1 MKRNRPGV
9 VFSLSFLDVMSCGLG
24 AVVLL
29 FLIINH
35 AGDVRRGDSPVV
47 TATQLEAL
55 ETEVAQR
62 RRSIG
67 ELRSTLAAVESEMGR
82 RRSRIQALERSLAE
96 DRDQAG
102 ELAQQRAAVAQL
114 QEQVAALESRVQQA
128 RRERAQHNASLRR
141 LDDGDRQ
148 YLTGIKVSGERILFL
163 VDTSASMLAP
173 TIVEIIRRRNMAP
186 AARRAS
192 APWQRTLAVTRWLA
206 AQLPENSEYQIY
218 TYNDDVEPALS
229 GTEGRWLGL
238 EEAGGLEQAIA
249 ELDSTLPDGGT
260 NLYRAFVAA
269 NALSPPPDN
278 IYLITDSLP
287 TQGGGAR
294 IAGTVSSELR
304 VELFLGARSALQ
316 VEAPINIV
324 LMPMEG
330 DPLAPSLYWHL
341 AQGSGGVLVTPSGD
355 WP

>member
-1 MKRNRPGV
+1 MRRSRPGV

-24 AVVLL
+24 SVVLL

-35 AGDVRRGDSPVV
+35 ASDVRQGDSPVV
-47 TATQLEAL
+47 TASELAAL
-55 ETEVAQR
+55 ETSVAER
-62 RRSIG
+62 RRSLG
-67 ELRSTLAAVESEMGR
+67 ELRGALAGVEARIEA
-82 RRSRIQALERSLAE
+82 RRSRIEALERQLAQ
-96 DRDQAG
+96 DRDAAG
-102 ELAQQRAAVAQL
+102 ALAQQRATLAQL
-114 QEQVAALESRVQQA
+114 RDEVKALESRVQQA

-148 YLTGIKVSGERILFL
+148 YLTGIKVGGERILFL
-163 VDTSASMLAP
+163 VDTSASMLAS
-173 TIVEIIRRRNMAP
+173 TIVEIVRRRNMDP
-186 AARRAS
+186 ARRRAS
-192 APWQRTLAVTRWLA
+192 PQWQRTLATTRWLA
-206 AQLPENSEYQIY
+206 AQLPDNARYQLY
-218 TYNDDVEPALS
+218 MYNDDVEPALP
-229 GTEGRWLGL
+229 GTQGRWLGL
-238 EEAGGLEQAIA
+238 NEAGGLGQAVA
-249 ELDSTLPDGGT
+249 AVESALPGGGT

-294 IAGTVSSELR
+294 IQGTVSSELR
-304 VELFLGARSALQ
+304 VELFLGARAALE
-316 VEAPINIV
+316 VSVPINIV

-341 AQGSGGVLVTPSGD
+341 AQGSGGVLVTPSSD

>member
-24 AVVLL
+24 SVVLL

-35 AGDVRRGDSPVV
+35 ASSVRQGDGPVY
-47 TATQLEAL
+47 TAGELEQLE
-55 ETEVAQR
+55 TSVAER
-62 RRSIG
+62 RRSIS
-67 ELRSTLAAVESEMGR
+67 ELRGALADAEARIDAR
-82 RRSRIQALERSLAE
+82 RNRIEALERRLAQ
-96 DRDQAG
+96 DRDAAG
-102 ELAQQRAAVAQL
+102 NLAQRRQTVEQL
-114 QEQVAALESRVQQA
+114 RDEVKALESRVQEA
-128 RRERAQHNASLRR
+128 RRERAEHNAALRR

-148 YLTGIKVSGERILFL
+148 YLTGIKVGGERVLFL

-173 TIVEIIRRRNMAP
+173 TIVEIVRRRNMDP
-186 AARRAS
+186 ARRRAS
-192 APWQRTLAVTRWLA
+192 PQWQRTLATTRWLA
-206 AQLPENSEYQIY
+206 AQLPDKAQYQLY
-218 TYNDDVEPALS
+218 MYNDTVEAALA

-238 EEAGGLEQAIA
+238 DEAGGLTQAVA
-249 ELDSTLPDGGT
+249 AVESALPGGGT

-294 IAGTVSSELR
+294 IQGTVSSELR
-304 VELFLGARSALQ
+304 VELFLGARAALQ

-341 AQGSGGVLVTPSGD
+341 AQGSGGVLVTPSSD